1 MFEGW
6 ATEYLASYLG
16 HFCDL
21 QKEQLRISLW
31 RGEFAA
37 CWCGAHPDSS
47 KGVRQGW
54 ALVSCLGALLGRW
67 LANQYWLLSRVWQ
80 TLCAA

>member
-6 ATEYLASYLG
+6 VTEYLASYLG

-31 RGEFAA
+31 RGEPAVVA
-37 CWCGAHPDSS
+37 NNIPAVP
-47 KGVRQGW
+47 KGGGEGW
-54 ALVSCLGALLGRW
+54 
-67 LANQYWLLSRVWQ
+67 
-80 TLCAA
+80 